1 MNCDVTF
8 NKRILSFLKLFYPRN
23 NAHKSCYHLCVI
35 EAIKGINL
43 EHIAEYPN
51 FCSRYTTYM
60 TQYEENTLK
69 IYTQFDLYLDN

>member
-1 MNCDVTF
+1 MLTNHATICV
-8 NKRILSFLKLFYPRN
+8 LLKLSR
-23 NAHKSCYHLCVI
+23 
-35 EAIKGINL
+35 GINL
-43 EHIAEYPN
+43 EHLAEYLN